1 MNVGALLFPTA
12 EIPMSP
18 FHTEYCNFAAVYFQK
33 LLYNKKCNLL
43 LSDML
48 MLILLLQLRK
58 CVVFPGD

>member
-12 EIPMSP
+12 EIPMTP
-18 FHTEYCNFAAVYFQK
+18 FHTEYFNCAAVNFQK

-48 MLILLLQLRK
+48 ISI
-58 CVVFPGD
+58 

>member
-12 EIPMSP
+12 EIPMTP
-18 FHTEYCNFAAVYFQK
+18 FHTEYFNCAAVNFQK

-48 MLILLLQLRK
+48 ISISLLQLGK
-58 CVVFPGD
+58 CVVFPRD